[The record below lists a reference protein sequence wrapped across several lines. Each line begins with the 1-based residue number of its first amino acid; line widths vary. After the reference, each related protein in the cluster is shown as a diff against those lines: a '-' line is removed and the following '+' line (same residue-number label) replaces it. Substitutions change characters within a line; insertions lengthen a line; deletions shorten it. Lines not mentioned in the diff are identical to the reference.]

1 MNERQLTELIVH
13 VVAEFFAVGFDLRLF
28 GFIFICES
36 FGATKVHF

>member
-13 VVAEFFAVGFDLRLF
+13 VALQSFLQLDLIYGCFDLF
-28 GFIFICES
+28 FI